1 MALNLQELIDW
12 YKTFEVVLWD
22 KKWVFREPTIRQL
35 SQLKDNSDLIKEIIL
50 EWDYYEL
57 EEQLKNLTIK
67 KKEEFYN
74 ELLKGL
80 GLK

>member
-12 YKTFEVVLWD
+12 YKTFEIVLWD

>member
-12 YKTFEVVLWD
+12 YKTFEIVLWD

-57 EEQLKNLTIK
+57 EEQLKNLTLK

>member
-12 YKTFEVVLWD
+12 YKTFEIVLWD

-50 EWDYYEL
+50 EWDYFEL